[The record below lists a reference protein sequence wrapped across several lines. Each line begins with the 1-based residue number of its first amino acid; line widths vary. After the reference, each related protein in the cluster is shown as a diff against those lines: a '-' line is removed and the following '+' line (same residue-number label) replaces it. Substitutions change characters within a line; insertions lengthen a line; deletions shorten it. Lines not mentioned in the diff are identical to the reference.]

1 VHGFV
6 QGRQRLR
13 TQERR
18 REQLVLGR
26 DLDVLGCKLEDDS
39 AVDDESAQATGYVTA
54 AQYSRP
60 ASTRGLL
67 PHAKLVSNQPVM
79 GVRVVP

>member
-1 VHGFV
+1 
-6 QGRQRLR
+6 
-13 TQERR
+13 
-18 REQLVLGR
+18 VLGR
-26 DLDVLGCKLEDDS
+26 NLDLLGCKLEDDS
-39 AVDDESAQATGYVTA
+39 AVHDEPGHATSYVTA
-54 AQYSRP
+54 GQYSRP